1 MELLTAELIHR
12 GERTVDG
19 INSPIRAIV
28 RMADRDAVVILKEL
42 APTLLAA
49 ECFAA
54 LLLRGWGLNVPEPV
68 LVHDHEEKNYFG
80 SLEVNYP
87 SLKQSM
93 GFNNLAENIRA
104 QIYPHMAK
112 IAAQWKQTP
121 LCIATDEIIG
131 NKDRNIGNILWD
143 GGDPWFI
150 DHERSFDLLEQD
162 DLNKMV
168 ELILLS
174 DTPKAIQTSA
184 VAIIFTLLPSI
195 IDEAEQA
202 TAALD
207 TAKFNAY
214 IKSRTPGWASQV
226 IKRFPQP
233 DDLLSVKT

>member
-12 GERTVDG
+12 GERTADG

-28 RMADRDAVVILKEL
+28 RIADRDVVVILKEL
-42 APTLLAA
+42 QAPLLAA

-68 LVHDHEEKNYFG
+68 LIHDREGKNYFG

-93 GFNNLAENIRA
+93 GFDQLEERIRL

-143 GGDPWFI
+143 GGEPWFI
-150 DHERSFDLLEQD
+150 DHERSFGLLEQE

-168 ELILLS
+168 QLILLS
-174 DTPKAIQTSA
+174 DTSKAIQTSA

-202 TAALD
+202 TMALD
-207 TAKFNAY
+207 TAKFNEY
-214 IKSRTPGWASQV
+214 IKNRTPSWANLV
-226 IKRFPQP
+226 INRFPQP
-233 DDLLSVKT
+233 DDLLSANI